1 MQHKKADA
9 SEDLKYWEA
18 MIRGD
23 EIAFAKLYQLYFKLL
38 YNYGMKICSESTRVE
53 DCIHDLFVDLW
64 RYRANLS
71 STTSVRFYLYR
82 SLRRNLVKQ
91 KDNTMWLYDDASF
104 IDEVLRLS
112 TQSQEHDI
120 IESESKDEKTA
131 KLQKLLN
138 DLSPRQFEALVLYFY
153 DEFSYEEIATIL
165 NVNEQSARNLVQ
177 RGLMQLRNY
186 AKHIVSISLFLLSF
200 LF

>member
-1 MQHKKADA
+1 MQHQNINATD
-9 SEDLKYWEA
+9 DLKYWEA

-23 EIAFAKLYQLYFKLL
+23 ENAFAKLYESYFKLL
-38 YNYGMKICSESTRVE
+38 YNYGLKICTERARVE

-71 STTSVRFYLYR
+71 PTTSVRFYLYR
-82 SLRRNLVKQ
+82 SLRRKLVREKE
-91 KDNTMWLYDDASF
+91 KSMWLYDDASF
-104 IDEVLRLS
+104 VEEVLLLS

-120 IESESKDEKTA
+120 IETESKDQKTA
-131 KLQKLLN
+131 KLKKLLN

-153 DEFSYEEIATIL
+153 DEFSYEEIAAML

-177 RGLMQLRNY
+177 RGLVQLRDY
-186 AKHIVSISLFLLSF
+186 AKHIVSIGLFLLCS
-200 LF
+200 LS

>member
-1 MQHKKADA
+1 MKYKKPNA
-9 SEDLKYWEA
+9 SEDFKYWEG
-18 MIRGD
+18 MICGD
-23 EIAFAKLYQLYFKLL
+23 ENAFAKLYESYFKLL
-38 YNYGMKICSESTRVE
+38 YNYGRKICSERTRVE

-82 SLRRNLVKQ
+82 SLRRKLIKQ
-91 KDNTMWLYDDASF
+91 KENAMWLYDDTSF

-120 IESESKDEKTA
+120 IESESKDQKSA
-131 KLQKLLN
+131 KLKKLLN

-153 DEFSYEEIATIL
+153 DEFSYEEIASIL
-165 NVNEQSARNLVQ
+165 NVNTQSARNLVQ
-177 RGLMQLRNY
+177 RGLAQLREY
-186 AKHIVSISLFLLSF
+186 AKHIVSISVFLLCLLS
-200 LF
+200 